1 MAAFRLAHLSD
12 LHLPMPDRLAA
23 QDVLSKRV
31 LSYISWNRKRR
42 FLHSPDVLARVMD
55 DIAAYAPD
63 HVAVTGDIV
72 NLSLKAEFDRSLTW
86 LEKLGTP
93 QNVTVIPG
101 NHDRL
106 LALQA
111 GAGPDR
117 WQAWSGDETAAI
129 PEFPFVRKRGQIA
142 LIGVNTALPTAPH
155 LATGRVGEE
164 QAARLHK
171 MLATLGEKNM
181 FRIVLIHH
189 PLGNH
194 AKSARKA
201 LTDRALVHDAL
212 RVNGAEL
219 VLHGHNHRDEFYA
232 TEGPLGPIPVI
243 GVPSASHIPKNPRYA
258 GGWNLISIEQ
268 KENGWY
274 AHVTAR
280 RITDAM
286 HLETSGQFVLRQPSS
301 TAALNT
307 AS

>member
-1 MAAFRLAHLSD
+1 
-12 LHLPMPDRLAA
+12 MPDRLAA
-23 QDVLSKRV
+23 HDVLSKRV

-72 NLSLKAEFDRSLTW
+72 NLSLKAEFDRSLSW

-111 GAGPDR
+111 GTGPDR
-117 WQAWSGDETAAI
+117 WQPWSGDETAPI
-129 PEFPFVRKRGQIA
+129 PEFPFVRERGQVA

-155 LATGRVGEE
+155 LATGRVGTA
-164 QAARLHK
+164 QAARLQK
-171 MLATLGEKNM
+171 TLAMLGEENM
-181 FRIVLIHH
+181 FRVVLIHH
-189 PLGNH
+189 PLGTH

-212 RVNGAEL
+212 RMNGAEL
-219 VLHGHNHRDEFYA
+219 VLHGHNHRDELYA
-232 TEGPLGPIPVI
+232 AEGPLGPIPVI
-243 GVPSASHIPKNPRYA
+243 GVPSASHIPKKPRYA
-258 GGWNLISIEQ
+258 GGWNLISIER
-268 KENGWY
+268 KEDGWH
-274 AHVTAR
+274 AHITAR
-280 RITDAM
+280 RITNAM
-286 HLETSGQFVLRQPSS
+286 RLETSGQFVLRQPSS
-301 TAALNT
+301 TAALSN